1 LLDSGSQ
8 SHFITETCVQRL
20 RLSRTQTHTSIQGIS
35 NVNTATH
42 HSVSVQLRSRHTDW
56 HTKLDCAVLSN
67 ITGMTSVTKLDISS
81 WKIPNDIKLADEQF
95 HHPRDIDLL
104 IGAHLFYEMS
114 RPGRRT
120 RPGNFPVLQETV
132 LGWTLAGR
140 TPATT
145 TSDTAQHTFLLREDS
160 RLERNLNRFWEVEQ
174 VEQSTMTTEQKSC
187 EDHFLTHTTQQPDGK
202 FVVKLPTKMDPTQ
215 LGASRLSAERRLHT
229 IERRLERDPDLKVQY
244 HNFMKEYEELGH
256 MEPATPQE
264 GKGTCYYLP
273 HHPVFKEMS
282 STTRTRVVFDGGAKT
297 SKGLSLND
305 ILQVGATV
313 QQDLYSIVL
322 RFRTHQVCFT
332 ADIAKMYRQI
342 VVHPQDRDLQR
353 ILWRYSSEEPVQEY
367 RLTTVTYGT
376 SSAPFLATRCL
387 KKLADDNKQ
396 HHPRADQV
404 LLSGTSTLEDAIN
417 MQKEISSLLQTAGFT
432 LRKWASNHSTFLD
445 TIPREL
451 QETQTTLSLDNEDGV
466 TTLGLLWNPKRDQL
480 QVKSN
485 LTHMQTMNSTASTKR
500 KVLAITASIFD
511 PLGLLSP
518 AVIAYKMFLQ
528 KLWQDK
534 LQWDELLPIH
544 LQQEWNQLQQ
554 TIPKLSHIRINRKVI

>member
-1 LLDSGSQ
+1 
-8 SHFITETCVQRL
+8 
-20 RLSRTQTHTSIQGIS
+20 
-35 NVNTATH
+35 
-42 HSVSVQLRSRHTDW
+42 VSVV
-56 HTKLDCAVLSN
+56 CV
-67 ITGMTSVTKLDISS
+67 
-81 WKIPNDIKLADEQF
+81 
-95 HHPRDIDLL
+95 
-104 IGAHLFYEMS
+104 
-114 RPGRRT
+114 
-120 RPGNFPVLQETV
+120 
-132 LGWTLAGR
+132 
-140 TPATT
+140 
-145 TSDTAQHTFLLREDS
+145 
-160 RLERNLNRFWEVEQ
+160 
-174 VEQSTMTTEQKSC
+174 
-187 EDHFLTHTTQQPDGK
+187 
-202 FVVKLPTKMDPTQ
+202 
-215 LGASRLSAERRLHT
+215 RRLHT

-282 STTRTRVVFDGGAKT
+282 STARTRVVFDGGAKT

-305 ILQVGATV
+305 ILQVGATL

-485 LTHMQTMNSTASTKR
+485 LTHMQAMNSTASTKR

>member
-1 LLDSGSQ
+1 
-8 SHFITETCVQRL
+8 
-20 RLSRTQTHTSIQGIS
+20 
-35 NVNTATH
+35 
-42 HSVSVQLRSRHTDW
+42 
-56 HTKLDCAVLSN
+56 
-67 ITGMTSVTKLDISS
+67 M
-81 WKIPNDIKLADEQF
+81 
-95 HHPRDIDLL
+95 
-104 IGAHLFYEMS
+104 
-114 RPGRRT
+114 
-120 RPGNFPVLQETV
+120 
-132 LGWTLAGR
+132 
-140 TPATT
+140 
-145 TSDTAQHTFLLREDS
+145 
-160 RLERNLNRFWEVEQ
+160 
-174 VEQSTMTTEQKSC
+174 
-187 EDHFLTHTTQQPDGK
+187 
-202 FVVKLPTKMDPTQ
+202 VKLPTKMDPTQ

-485 LTHMQTMNSTASTKR
+485 LTHMQAMNSTASTKR